1 MNKKELTEELAR
13 IGIDHRFYSL
23 DGSLEPDRII
33 MKNYHGIWEVF
44 YFDERG
50 NIHKEK
56 KFSSEDEACRYI
68 YDYFLD
74 SPASIPGKK
83 KMDEKVSKLKTK
95 SPIKTPD
102 VIELK

>member
-1 MNKKELTEELAR
+1 MNKKELIEELAK
-13 IGIDHRFYSL
+13 IGIDQRFYSL

-50 NIHKEK
+50 NIHKEE
-56 KFSSEDEACRYI
+56 KFISEDAACRYI
-68 YDYFLD
+68 YEYFLD
-74 SPASIPGKK
+74 SPSSIPGRK
-83 KMDEKVSKLKTK
+83 KMNEKLSKMKIKKPL
-95 SPIKTPD
+95 KTPD